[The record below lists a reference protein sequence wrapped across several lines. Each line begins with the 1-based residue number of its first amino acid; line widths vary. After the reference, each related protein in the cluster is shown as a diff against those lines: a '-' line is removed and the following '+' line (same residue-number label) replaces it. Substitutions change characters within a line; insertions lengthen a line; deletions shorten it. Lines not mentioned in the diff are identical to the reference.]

1 MMTTLFSRALIFA
14 TTCHAEAGQLRKFS
28 DEPYIVH
35 PIDVAVRLK
44 RFGITDEVV
53 LAAAVL
59 HDVVE
64 DTEAAVEDVERL
76 FGPDV
81 ARLVQQVTNPPGENF
96 TGRLI
101 RLGSADWQAQAI
113 KCADIVSN
121 CTTLPALAPEWA
133 MTYLPKKAREV
144 GVLTRAPVALWR
156 EADLATRLDR
166 AVMA

>member
-1 MMTTLFSRALIFA
+1 MMTPLFSRALIFA
-14 TTCHAEAGQLRKFS
+14 TTCHAEAGQLRKFTG
-28 DEPYIVH
+28 EPYIVH
-35 PIDVAVRLK
+35 PIDVAMTLK
-44 RFGITDEVV
+44 RFGIVDEVV

-64 DTEAAVEDVERL
+64 DTEATLDAVTAL

-81 ARLVQQVTNPPGENF
+81 ARLVDQVSNPPGENF

-121 CTTLPALAPEWA
+121 CTTLPALSPEWA
-133 MTYLPKKAREV
+133 ASYLPKKAREV

-166 AVMA
+166 LVMA

>member
-1 MMTTLFSRALIFA
+1 MMTQLFSHALIFA
-14 TTCHAEAGQLRKFS
+14 TTCHAEVGQLRKFT

-35 PIDVAVRLK
+35 PIDVAMRLK
-44 RFGITDEVV
+44 RFGVTDEVV

-64 DTEAAVEDVERL
+64 DTDATLDAVASL

-81 ARLVQQVTNPPGENF
+81 ARLVEQVTNPPGENF

-121 CTTLPALAPEWA
+121 CESLPALAPDWA
-133 MTYLPKKAREV
+133 ATYLPKKAREV

-166 AVMA
+166 LVTG